1 MPHGGN
7 LCGVTAVLALDMFA
21 AVAAVRVLLFAFAP
35 TLGVP
40 AAAVGESGIGGVV
53 LVHFDG

>member
-1 MPHGGN
+1 
-7 LCGVTAVLALDMFA
+7 MFA

-35 TLGVP
+35 VLGAP